1 MMGQDRTNNRDDRRG
16 KDSREGQQ
24 EEQEG
29 QFQMWDTC
37 SFPTM
42 WVSRSSLKL
51 AYENYVADEQLWKGK

>member
-29 QFQMWDTC
+29 QFQMWDT
-37 SFPTM
+37 
-42 WVSRSSLKL
+42 
-51 AYENYVADEQLWKGK
+51 